1 MDSLASDTADLS
13 SAFNLRAASQHPER
27 ASPEEVLLE
36 THLTVGVV
44 CQATVDLRGAQ
55 ARVPVETGRG
65 RARTGGL
72 TYDLAA
78 QGRQVL
84 SLQFWHSYTDW

>member
-1 MDSLASDTADLS
+1 MVACKDPKIDSAKSEAELGELGRKIARAARVFGLASDAADLW

-27 ASPEEVLLE
+27 ASPEEALLE

-55 ARVPVETGRG
+55 ARTAVERDG
-65 RARTGGL
+65 
-72 TYDLAA
+72 
-78 QGRQVL
+78 
-84 SLQFWHSYTDW
+84 